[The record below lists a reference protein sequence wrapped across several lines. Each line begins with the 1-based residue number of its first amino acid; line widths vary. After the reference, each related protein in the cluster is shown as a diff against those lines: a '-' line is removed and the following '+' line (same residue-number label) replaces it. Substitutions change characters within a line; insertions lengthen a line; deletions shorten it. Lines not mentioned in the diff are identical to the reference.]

1 MNPFA
6 SQLTFMSDKTRT
18 RRDHMKYLTLIQ
30 AIALLHQYQREIKRV
45 EHRGQVVEYIEVTRE
60 DIALANRLAH
70 EILGRTLDEMPPQ
83 TRKLLLLIQ
92 TMVSEQAAA
101 QHCKPGEVRFT
112 RREIRDFTQ
121 WSDNQLKVHCMRLAE
136 MEYLL
141 IHGGSRAS
149 LLQYEFACGSGER
162 RTARTC
168 AA

>member
-1 MNPFA
+1 GLLAANEKSYITQLHQNAQRLLRPLNVVNPFA

-30 AIALLHQYQREIKRV
+30 TIALLHQYQREIKRV

-92 TMVSEQAAA
+92 TMVGELAA
-101 QHCKPGEVRFT
+101 
-112 RREIRDFTQ
+112 
-121 WSDNQLKVHCMRLAE
+121 
-136 MEYLL
+136 
-141 IHGGSRAS
+141 
-149 LLQYEFACGSGER
+149 
-162 RTARTC
+162 
-168 AA
+168 